1 MHPPLNG
8 SLPPHHPEYSFQ
20 SLNLNK
26 RDLAQKSRRI
36 KASPPAHARNASPP
50 VHARTARATVHAK
63 NARNQKTIRTNR
75 SAIAINLTNLRHA
88 LSRSETF
95 MKIRLRLPLPT
106 PTKTHAQLDP
116 QLLPSQKPLSAEA
129 PSLIMA
135 SLSEDPLLT
144 QSLCLFETQ
153 LPTQLLQP
161 LPDSLGIVQYL
172 EKHNLLST
180 GQLLVLGE
188 HTNVPLVKNFAI
200 D

>member
-1 MHPPLNG
+1 
-8 SLPPHHPEYSFQ
+8 
-20 SLNLNK
+20 
-26 RDLAQKSRRI
+26 
-36 KASPPAHARNASPP
+36 
-50 VHARTARATVHAK
+50 
-63 NARNQKTIRTNR
+63 
-75 SAIAINLTNLRHA
+75 
-88 LSRSETF
+88 

-144 QSLCLFETQ
+144 QSLCLLETQ

-188 HTNVPLVKNFAI
+188 HTNVPLVKNFVI